1 MKLYSSK
8 FAPNPRKV
16 LIYLKEK
23 NISDIEIIDLDL
35 GKLEHKTP
43 EYRAIAPNSRV
54 PALQLDD
61 GTVILETTA
70 MCRYLECLYPEPNM
84 FGESPIEIASIEMW
98 YSRVSFELMVP
109 LMHGFRHTH
118 PHMSAMENQ
127 NEEYG
132 LAQRKLGIKEL
143 ENYDTIIQSREFI
156 AGDRFTYADLQMV
169 TSLQFL
175 VRLNK
180 LNIEDYGNLN
190 EYIIQVKPS
199 KFFDINYCLLINS
212 NILRVCSPP
221 F

>member
-1 MKLYSSK
+1 MMKLYSSK
-8 FAPNPRKV
+8 FAPSPRKV

-127 NEEYG
+127 SEEYG

-175 VRLNK
+175 VQLNK

-190 EYIIQVKPS
+190 EYIIQVSSRPS
-199 KFFDINYCLLINS
+199 FLI
-212 NILRVCSPP
+212 
-221 F
+221 

>member
-8 FAPNPRKV
+8 LAPSPLKV
-16 LIYLKEK
+16 LIFLKEK
-23 NISDIEIIDLDL
+23 AIFDQVEIIDLDL

-43 EYRAIAPNSRV
+43 EYKTIAPNSKV
-54 PALQLDD
+54 PALKLDD
-61 GTVILETTA
+61 NTIILETTA
-70 MCRYLECLYPEPNM
+70 ICRYLESLYPEPNL
-84 FGESPIEIASIEMW
+84 FGENPIEIASIEMW
-98 YSRVSFELMVP
+98 YSRVSFELMMP

-175 VRLNK
+175 VQLNK

-190 EYIIQVKPS
+190 EYIIQVSSRPS
-199 KFFDINYCLLINS
+199 FLI
-212 NILRVCSPP
+212 
-221 F
+221 

>member
-23 NISDIEIIDLDL
+23 NIPDIEIIDLDL

-98 YSRVSFELMVP
+98 YSRVSFELMMP

-190 EYIIQVKPS
+190 EYIIQVSSRPS
-199 KFFDINYCLLINS
+199 FLI
-212 NILRVCSPP
+212 
-221 F
+221 

>member
-1 MKLYSSK
+1 MMKLYSSK

-43 EYRAIAPNSRV
+43 EYKAIAPNSRV

-190 EYIIQVKPS
+190 EYIIQVSSRPS
-199 KFFDINYCLLINS
+199 FLI
-212 NILRVCSPP
+212 
-221 F
+221 

>member
-43 EYRAIAPNSRV
+43 EYKAIAPNSRV
-54 PALQLDD
+54 TALQLDD

-190 EYIIQVKPS
+190 EYIIQVSSRPS
-199 KFFDINYCLLINS
+199 FLI
-212 NILRVCSPP
+212 
-221 F
+221 

>member
-1 MKLYSSK
+1 MKIYSSS

-23 NISDIEIIDLDL
+23 GISDIEIINLDL
-35 GKLEHKTP
+35 AKLEHKTP
-43 EYRAIAPNSRV
+43 EYKAIAPNSRV

-70 MCRYLECLYPEPNM
+70 ICRYLECLYPEPNM
-84 FGESPIEIASIEMW
+84 FGESPMEIASIEMW
-98 YSRVSFELMVP
+98 YSRVSFELMMP

-118 PHMSAMENQ
+118 PHMSEMENQ
-127 NEEYG
+127 NQEFG
-132 LAQRKLGIKEL
+132 LAQRKLAVKEL
-143 ENYDTIIQSREFI
+143 KNYDKIIESREFI

-180 LNIEDYGNLN
+180 LDIEDYGNLN
-190 EYIIQVKPS
+190 DYIIQVSSRPS
-199 KFFDINYCLLINS
+199 FLI
-212 NILRVCSPP
+212 
-221 F
+221 

>member
-1 MKLYSSK
+1 MKIYSSS

-23 NISDIEIIDLDL
+23 GISDIEIINLDL
-35 GKLEHKTP
+35 AKLEHKTP
-43 EYRAIAPNSRV
+43 EYKAIAPNSRV

-70 MCRYLECLYPEPNM
+70 MCRYLERLYPEPNM
-84 FGESPIEIASIEMW
+84 FGESPMEIASIEMW
-98 YSRVSFELMVP
+98 YSRVSFELMMP

-118 PHMSAMENQ
+118 PHMSEMENQ
-127 NEEYG
+127 NQEFG
-132 LAQRKLGIKEL
+132 LAQRKLAVKEL
-143 ENYDTIIQSREFI
+143 KNYDKIIESREFI

-180 LNIEDYGNLN
+180 LDIEDYENLN
-190 EYIIQVKPS
+190 DYIIQVSSRPS
-199 KFFDINYCLLINS
+199 FLI
-212 NILRVCSPP
+212 
-221 F
+221 

>member
-98 YSRVSFELMVP
+98 YSRVSFELMMP

-143 ENYDTIIQSREFI
+143 KNYDAIIQSREFI

-180 LNIEDYGNLN
+180 LDIEDYGNLN
-190 EYIIQVKPS
+190 EYIIQVSSRPS
-199 KFFDINYCLLINS
+199 FLI
-212 NILRVCSPP
+212 
-221 F
+221 

>member
-1 MKLYSSK
+1 MMKLYSSK
-8 FAPNPRKV
+8 FAPSPRKV

-43 EYRAIAPNSRV
+43 EYKAIAPNSRV

-98 YSRVSFELMVP
+98 YSRVSFELMMP

-190 EYIIQVKPS
+190 EYIIQVSSRPS
-199 KFFDINYCLLINS
+199 FLI
-212 NILRVCSPP
+212 
-221 F
+221 

>member
-84 FGESPIEIASIEMW
+84 FGDSPIEIASIEMW

-190 EYIIQVKPS
+190 EYIIQVSSRPS
-199 KFFDINYCLLINS
+199 FLI
-212 NILRVCSPP
+212 
-221 F
+221 

>member
-1 MKLYSSK
+1 MKIYSSS

-23 NISDIEIIDLDL
+23 GISDIEIINLDL
-35 GKLEHKTP
+35 AKLEHKTP
-43 EYRAIAPNSRV
+43 EYKAIAPNSRV

-84 FGESPIEIASIEMW
+84 FGESPMEIASIEMW
-98 YSRVSFELMVP
+98 YSRVSFELMMP

-118 PHMSAMENQ
+118 PHMSEMENQ
-127 NEEYG
+127 NQEFG
-132 LAQRKLGIKEL
+132 LAQRKLAVKEL
-143 ENYDTIIQSREFI
+143 KNYDKIIESREFI

-180 LNIEDYGNLN
+180 LDIEEYGNLN
-190 EYIIQVKPS
+190 DYIIQVSSRPS
-199 KFFDINYCLLINS
+199 FLI
-212 NILRVCSPP
+212 
-221 F
+221 

>member
-1 MKLYSSK
+1 MKIYSSK

-23 NISDIEIIDLDL
+23 GITDIEIIDLDL
-35 GKLEHKTP
+35 AKLEHKTP
-43 EYRAIAPNSRV
+43 EYKAIAPNARV

-70 MCRYLECLYPEPNM
+70 MCRYLECLYPDPNM
-84 FGESPIEIASIEMW
+84 FGESPMEIASIEMW
-98 YSRVSFELMVP
+98 YSRVSFELMMP

-118 PHMSAMENQ
+118 PHMSAMEEQ
-127 NEEYG
+127 NEAYG
-132 LAQRKLGIKEL
+132 LAQRKLGVKQL
-143 ENYDTIIQSREFI
+143 KNYDKIMESREFI

-180 LNIEDYGNLN
+180 LNIEDYKNLN
-190 EYIIQVKPS
+190 DYILEVSSRPS
-199 KFFDINYCLLINS
+199 FLI
-212 NILRVCSPP
+212 
-221 F
+221 